1 MSQAVNFE
9 RVGIVGL
16 GLMGG
21 SLARALRR
29 LDGGPRIV
37 AFNRSREEA
46 ERALA
51 DGVIDAVAATS
62 EGAVEGQDLVVYATP
77 LDVVREMMGTHRE
90 GWGDATV
97 TDVAGLKLPL
107 VREAAKLGFAA
118 QFVGSHPLAGGT
130 GSGYSASS
138 HDVFSGETVFVCGG
152 EAEGER
158 VVAVESMWQA
168 LGARVR
174 PIDADAHDRLMVWA
188 SHLPQMISN
197 VVARAMAEAGLTVSD
212 LGPGGRD
219 LTRLAQSSPEVWISL
234 LEEASDENIRAIESV
249 QSCLDDLREELS
261 QPSLEGVADLMY
273 STQEWRSEQ

>member
-1 MSQAVNFE
+1 MSGVLAFE

-16 GLMGG
+16 GLVGG
-21 SLARALRR
+21 SLARALRL

-37 AFNRSREEA
+37 AFDRNPDHVD
-46 ERALA
+46 RALV
-51 DGVIDAVAATS
+51 DGVIDAVAFTA
-62 EGAVEGQDLVVYATP
+62 EEAVEGQDLVVYATP
-77 LDVVREMMGTHRE
+77 LDVARDMMRAHCE
-90 GWGDATV
+90 IWGDATV
-97 TDVAGLKLPL
+97 TDVAGLKGPL
-107 VREAAKLGFAA
+107 EREAGDLGCAS

-130 GSGYSASS
+130 ASGYGASS
-138 HDVFSGETVFVCGG
+138 ADLYSGETVFVCGG
-152 EAEGER
+152 AAGSERIEG
-158 VVAVESMWQA
+158 VESMWEA
-168 LGARVR
+168 VGARVR
-174 PIDADAHDRLMVWA
+174 LINAYAHDRLIVWA
-188 SHLPQMISN
+188 SHLPQLISN
-197 VVARAMAEAGLTVSD
+197 VVARAMAEAGLEVED